1 MPVINIKLAA
11 PMPNKEKCEEIIS
24 DLTEYFETKLGKKR
38 ERIVIM
44 LEEIPQSYIGFGG
57 RSVES
62 INNLD
67 FANNYKLPKDR

>member
-44 LEEIPQSYIGFGG
+44 LEEIPQSHIGFGG

>member
-11 PMPNKEKCEEIIS
+11 PMPNKEKCEEIIK

-44 LEEIPQSYIGFGG
+44 LEEIPQSHIGFGG
-57 RSVES
+57 RSVEN
-62 INNLD
+62 INNSD
-67 FANNYKLPKDR
+67 FVNNYKLEDR